1 MIPSAY
7 VELESFPLTINGK
20 LDRKALPD
28 PEFRDESNY
37 VAQQQKWK
45 KNFAVSGKAYW
56 LRKVGITDDFS
67 E

>member
-37 VAQQQKWK
+37 VAPTTEMEKELCSIWQSVLGLEK
-45 KNFAVSGKAYW
+45 
-56 LRKVGITDDFS
+56 
-67 E
+67 